1 MEPNYIRG
9 QDYGSKEPPKGK
21 VIYMIAEGDLVM
33 AFNSYMYPGNKENV
47 ACQFVRV
54 KDGEI
59 VKHWDIHTPV
69 PPPEEFQL

>member
-1 MEPNYIRG
+1 
-9 QDYGSKEPPKGK
+9 
-21 VIYMIAEGDLVM
+21 MIAEGDLVM